1 MYKSRA
7 VPTLSGDN
15 AEYFREIQ
23 EKMEHAESQT
33 DWQSVGE
40 GVIAMMKKAGS
51 EAWGIWAKNL
61 VDDAVNHPKVMD
73 FYARNQFWPVFKTEE
88 NEREANELEEG
99 EPLMTRF
106 MIADLKV

>member
-40 GVIAMMKKAGS
+40 GVIAMMKKASS
-51 EAWGIWAKNL
+51 EAWGI
-61 VDDAVNHPKVMD
+61 
-73 FYARNQFWPVFKTEE
+73 
-88 NEREANELEEG
+88 
-99 EPLMTRF
+99 
-106 MIADLKV
+106 